1 MLNWKPR
8 RTIPSKS
15 DRPIALDNGDI
26 LDIADSAASFS
37 IFVSLVKAAGLVETL
52 RRPGPF
58 TVFLPHDEAFAI
70 FSKSALESYYDPRN
84 HDALVALLT
93 HHVSVGLLPLSALRG
108 KVLTVANLSGEAI
121 TIDGTN
127 PTVMVGSSALVEG
140 DITARNGVIQ
150 VIDAILQPPPH

>member
-8 RTIPSKS
+8 RTLPSKS
-15 DRPIALDNGDI
+15 ERPIAEEDGDI
-26 LDIADSAASFS
+26 LDIAGSIASFG

-58 TVFLPHDEAFAI
+58 TVFLPHDEAFGV
-70 FSKSALESYYDPRN
+70 FSKAALDSYYDPRN

-93 HHVSVGLLPLSALRG
+93 HHISVGLLPLSALRG
-108 KVLTVANLSGEAI
+108 KVLTVANLSGDQIA
-121 TIDGTN
+121 IDGTN
-127 PTVMVGSSALVEG
+127 PTVMVGTSAVVET

-150 VIDAILQPPPH
+150 VIDAILQPSPH